1 MRKHHI
7 IYPLSLISYLLSPS
21 PIHAVWEQ
29 VQYGDVATFGSLSS
43 LFTNILSITLR
54 LVGISMFIMIVVGG
68 FKYLTAGGDSK
79 ATEAAQGTITNA
91 IIGLVLAIM
100 AWFILLAIK
109 GFTGV
114 DVTKF
119 NIITQ

>member
-1 MRKHHI
+1 MKKKLL
-7 IYPLSLISYLLSPS
+7 YLATCFLYLISPS
-21 PIHAVWEQ
+21 PVHAWQ
-29 VQYGDVATFGSLSS
+29 GDVDGVATIGSLGS
-43 LFTNILSITLR
+43 LFTNVLGIALR
-54 LVGISMFIMIVVGG
+54 LVGIGMFVMIVVGG
-68 FKYLTAGGDSK
+68 FKYLTAGGDAK

-114 DVTKF
+114 DVTTF
-119 NIITQ
+119 NLGI